1 MTERNPNSLQLH
13 FIHLA
18 GEMAGMFSFNRSIGQ
33 IYGLLY
39 ASPEPLSLEAIAKSC
54 QMSKGNASIHL
65 RTLET
70 WGAAH
75 RSWKPGTRKDYYAAN
90 TDLKGLAIKRLQQ
103 GMEKR
108 IGVFKAKLQCIKE
121 EKSLSSG
128 KHTPAGAYAA
138 QRLEELESLLRQVES
153 GFSLLPKL
161 ANLKRFL

>member
-1 MTERNPNSLQLH
+1 MTTNLQPLQSH

-18 GEMAGMFSFNRSIGQ
+18 GEMAEMFSFNRSIGQ

-39 ASPEPLSLEAIAKSC
+39 ASPEPLSLETIAKSC

-65 RTLET
+65 RTLEA
-70 WGAAH
+70 WGAVH
-75 RSWKPGTRKDYYAAN
+75 PSWKPGTRKDYYAAN
-90 TDLKGLAIKRLQQ
+90 TDLKGLAVKRLQG

-108 IGVFKAKLQCIKE
+108 LGVIKAKLERIKE

-128 KHTPAGAYAA
+128 NHTPDGLYAA
-138 QRLEELESLLRQVES
+138 KRLKELESLLRQVES

-161 ANLKRFL
+161 MSLKRFL